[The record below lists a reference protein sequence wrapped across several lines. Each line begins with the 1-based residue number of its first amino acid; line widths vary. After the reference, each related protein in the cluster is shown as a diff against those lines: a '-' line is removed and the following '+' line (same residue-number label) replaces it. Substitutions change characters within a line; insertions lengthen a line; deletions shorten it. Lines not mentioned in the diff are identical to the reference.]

1 MFQTTNQFLLVYSL
15 ICGNHRTIAALCQP
29 RLMTGGYDPIFGM
42 YGIVIYQIWDTISI
56 YSSIPKFYPR
66 TRWCPSEWFILKLV
80 YIFLQFRLYFI
91 SRQLIG
97 VHGGQRAR
105 GTTLYVDWKVDSEI
119 PFLRYG
125 NHVVIL
131 LWFFWQVKTV
141 MGIQGIF
148 LGVWP
153 PLFSASGD
161 NQHQPLGIYS
171 RNHRGAPQGKRCGTL
186 GVSRPFQ
193 GPKLHPLRKRWENNH
208 SGENYGKT
216 TIS

>member
-91 SRQLIG
+91 SR
-97 VHGGQRAR
+97 
-105 GTTLYVDWKVDSEI
+105 
-119 PFLRYG
+119 
-125 NHVVIL
+125 
-131 LWFFWQVKTV
+131 
-141 MGIQGIF
+141 
-148 LGVWP
+148 
-153 PLFSASGD
+153 
-161 NQHQPLGIYS
+161 
-171 RNHRGAPQGKRCGTL
+171 
-186 GVSRPFQ
+186 
-193 GPKLHPLRKRWENNH
+193 
-208 SGENYGKT
+208 
-216 TIS
+216 